1 MKRRVRKDMV
11 ENDSQMRLMKYKD
24 SIADSIKELS
34 EETDF
39 SFTQIQNMINDY
51 FFDESKD
58 NVEEVFGEL
67 EETDED
73 EEDEEEESED

>member
-1 MKRRVRKDMV
+1 MV

-73 EEDEEEESED
+73 EEDEKEESED

>member
-1 MKRRVRKDMV
+1 MV

-73 EEDEEEESED
+73 EENEEEESED

>member
-1 MKRRVRKDMV
+1 MV

-51 FFDESKD
+51 FFDEDKD

-67 EETDED
+67 EETESD

>member
-1 MKRRVRKDMV
+1 MINKIIYI
-11 ENDSQMRLMKYKD
+11 LLL
-24 SIADSIKELS
+24 SI
-34 EETDF
+34 

-51 FFDESKD
+51 FFDEAKD